1 MASRRLAR
9 VPQKVIHQHR
19 IGSQVFRRVSELVFI
34 RRQPKAILHWID
46 SAGVRTPIYADLDPA
61 KLRRIRIR
69 TARHPTFRYD
79 DTTVDPADR
88 EIITDAVQNPR

>member
-19 IGSQVFRRVSELVFI
+19 IGSRVFRRVSELVFI
-34 RRQPKAILHWID
+34 RRQPKAILHWIN

-61 KLRRIRIR
+61 KLRRIR
-69 TARHPTFRYD
+69 TTGHPTFRYD

-88 EIITDAVQNPR
+88 QIITDAVRNPR